1 MTSFEGK
8 AVVIT
13 GAASGIG
20 EALANAMA
28 AQGAR
33 LLICDIDFA
42 RLETVAEPLR
52 ARGVICLTQ
61 VCDVARI
68 ADLEALAER
77 ARQAAIDLGVV
88 GISILYTWTTR
99 RSL

>member
-1 MTSFEGK
+1 MSSFQGK

-20 EALANAMA
+20 EALSNAMA
-28 AQGAR
+28 AKGAR

-52 ARGVICLTQ
+52 ARGCL
-61 VCDVARI
+61 
-68 ADLEALAER
+68 
-77 ARQAAIDLGVV
+77 
-88 GISILYTWTTR
+88 LYTSPSPR
-99 RSL
+99 D